1 MKQEK
6 FWVMA
11 MIAVTVLWGWSFVAI
26 HESVTTLSASA
37 FNAWRFLVGAA
48 VMLVLLARRIQH
60 IKLADLKHG
69 AIAGVVLFLAY
80 TLQTS
85 GLVLTSASNSSFIT
99 GLAVVFTP
107 LFAKVFLNAPPTK
120 QQMSGAL
127 LATIG
132 LGLLT
137 IRDFSVH
144 SGDALSLGCAIFF
157 ALHIIILSRIS
168 KNGDVEVLAFIQV
181 LVVAL
186 LSLLWSSS
194 SGEMSLPSTSQ
205 AISTILILGIGGT
218 AIACFVQTKA
228 QVLTAPTKIALILV
242 LEPVFGGMFG
252 YFLAGDR
259 LTALNILGASLIV
272 LAMLVTEVKLK
283 TKIVGE
289 V

>member
-6 FWVMA
+6 LWVVA

-37 FNAWRFLVGAA
+37 FNTWRFLVGAA
-48 VMLVLLARRIQH
+48 VMLALLARRIQH
-60 IKLADLKHG
+60 IKLADLRHG
-69 AIAGVVLFLAY
+69 AVAGVALFLAY

-85 GLVLTSASNSSFIT
+85 GLVFTTASNSSFIT

-107 LFAKVFLNAPPTK
+107 LFAKVILNAPPTR
-120 QQMSGAL
+120 QQVFGAM

-137 IRDFSVH
+137 IHDLSVH
-144 SGDALSLGCAIFF
+144 SGDVLVLGCAVFF

-186 LSLLWSSS
+186 LSLLWSTAT
-194 SGEMSLPSTSQ
+194 GEMSLPRTSQ
-205 AISTILILGIGGT
+205 AMTTILILGIGGT

-228 QVLTAPTKIALILV
+228 QVLTAPTRIALILV

-252 YFLAGDR
+252 YFLGGDR
-259 LTALNILGASLIV
+259 LTTANLFGAVLIV
-272 LAMLVTEVKLK
+272 VAMLVTEFKLK
-283 TKIVGE
+283 AKDA
-289 V
+289 

>member
-6 FWVMA
+6 FWVLA

-37 FNAWRFLVGAA
+37 FNSWRFLVGSV
-48 VMLVLLARRIQH
+48 VMLVVLARRIQH
-60 IKLADLKHG
+60 IKLVDVMNG

-85 GLVLTSASNSSFIT
+85 GLVLTTASNSSFIT

-107 LFAKVFLNAPPTK
+107 LFAKVFLNAPPTR
-120 QQMSGAL
+120 QQVLGAL

-144 SGDALSLGCAIFF
+144 SGDMLVLGCAIFF

-168 KNGDVEVLAFIQV
+168 KRGDVEVLAFIQV

-186 LSLLWSSS
+186 LSLLWSTA
-194 SGEMSLPSTSQ
+194 SGEMSLPSTHQ

-228 QVLTAPTKIALILV
+228 QVLTAPTKIALILL
-242 LEPVFGGMFG
+242 LEPVFGGIFG

-259 LTALNILGASLIV
+259 LTVLNMLGAGLIV
-272 LAMLVTEVKLK
+272 LAMLVTEVKLVLPK
-283 TKIVGE
+283 
-289 V
+289 

>member
-6 FWVMA
+6 LWVVA

-37 FNAWRFLVGAA
+37 FNTWRFLVGAA
-48 VMLVLLARRIQH
+48 VMLALLARRIQH
-60 IKLADLKHG
+60 IKLADLRHG
-69 AIAGVVLFLAY
+69 AVAGVALFLAY

-85 GLVLTSASNSSFIT
+85 GLVFTTASNSSFIT

-107 LFAKVFLNAPPTK
+107 LFAKVFLNAPPTR
-120 QQMSGAL
+120 QQVFGAM

-137 IRDFSVH
+137 IHDLSVH
-144 SGDALSLGCAIFF
+144 SGDVLVLGCAVFF

-186 LSLLWSSS
+186 LSLLWSTAT
-194 SGEMSLPSTSQ
+194 GEMSLPRTSQ
-205 AISTILILGIGGT
+205 AMTTILILGIGGT

-228 QVLTAPTKIALILV
+228 QVLTAPTRIALILV

-252 YFLAGDR
+252 YFLGGDR
-259 LTALNILGASLIV
+259 LTTANLFGAVLIV
-272 LAMLVTEVKLK
+272 VAMLVTEFKLK
-283 TKIVGE
+283 AKDA
-289 V
+289 

>member
-6 FWVMA
+6 LWVVA

-37 FNAWRFLVGAA
+37 FNTWRFLVGAA

-60 IKLADLKHG
+60 IKLADLRHG
-69 AIAGVVLFLAY
+69 TVAGVALFLAY

-85 GLVLTSASNSSFIT
+85 GLVFTTASNSSFIT

-107 LFAKVFLNAPPTK
+107 LFAKVFLNAPPTR
-120 QQMSGAL
+120 QQVFGAM

-137 IRDFSVH
+137 IHDLSVH
-144 SGDALSLGCAIFF
+144 SGDVLVLGCAVFF

-186 LSLLWSSS
+186 LSLLWSTAT
-194 SGEMSLPSTSQ
+194 GEMSLPRTSQ
-205 AISTILILGIGGT
+205 AMTTILILGIGGT

-228 QVLTAPTKIALILV
+228 QVLTAPTRIALILV

-252 YFLAGDR
+252 YFLGGDR
-259 LTALNILGASLIV
+259 LTTANLFGAVLIV
-272 LAMLVTEVKLK
+272 VAMLVTEFKLK
-283 TKIVGE
+283 AKDA
-289 V
+289 

>member
-6 FWVMA
+6 LWVLA
-11 MIAVTVLWGWSFVAI
+11 MVAVTVLWGWSFVAI

-37 FNAWRFLVGAA
+37 FNTWRFLVGAA
-48 VMLVLLARRIQH
+48 VMLALLARRIQH
-60 IKLADLKHG
+60 IKFADLKHG

-85 GLVLTSASNSSFIT
+85 GLVLTTASNSSFIT

-120 QQMSGAL
+120 QQVFGTM

-137 IRDFSVH
+137 IRDFSVQ
-144 SGDALSLGCAIFF
+144 SGDVLALGCAIFF
-157 ALHIIILSRIS
+157 ALHIIILSKIS
-168 KNGDVEVLAFIQV
+168 KNGDVEVLAFVQV

-186 LSLLWSSS
+186 LSLAWSTAA
-194 SGEMSLPSTSQ
+194 GEMSLPPTNQ
-205 AISTILILGIGGT
+205 AVSTILILGIGGT

-242 LEPVFGGMFG
+242 LEPVFGGIFG

-259 LTALNILGASLIV
+259 LTMLNMLGAALIV
-272 LAMLVTEVKLK
+272 LAMLASEVKLVQSK
-283 TKIVGE
+283 
-289 V
+289 